1 MMKRLCC
8 LSHNSGYDTFMDQLD
23 WGEESGGGNQEKM
36 TLNYQRDNVRTFPN
50 INGFEN
56 CEKGNWT
63 ESFTVNRL
71 LLRKIVNIGVE
82 AVVVLTEV
90 YVCL

>member
-1 MMKRLCC
+1 M
-8 LSHNSGYDTFMDQLD
+8 
-23 WGEESGGGNQEKM
+23 
-36 TLNYQRDNVRTFPN
+36 TFPSK
-50 INGFEN
+50 NGFEN
-56 CEKGNWT
+56 CEKGNWV
-63 ESFTVNRL
+63 ERSTVNRL